1 MAAAARAAEALT
13 SEDAGPPVQPQLVD
27 QFIAAVNSGRRQQL
41 QQRKVSLMQEY
52 ARAEGDVGSPEVQIA
67 LLTDKIRDMSSH
79 FLTHKKDYHGMRG
92 LQGMLNQRRKL
103 LAYLR
108 RDNFPR
114 YAFVLHKLGLK
125 DTYAKQARYDKYRV
139 GSRLGAPAEALKRY
153 GNQPVKQLSA
163 QQKKQQQKQLL
174 NQQQQQQQQQQ
185 KQQKQG
191 TA

>member
-1 MAAAARAAEALT
+1 M
-13 SEDAGPPVQPQLVD
+13 
-27 QFIAAVNSGRRQQL
+27 AAVNSGRRQQL

-52 ARAEGDVGSPEVQIA
+52 ARADGDVGSPEVQIA
-67 LLTDKIRDMSSH
+67 LLTDKIRDMASH
-79 FLTHKKDYHGMRG
+79 FMTHRKDYHSMRG

-125 DTYAKQARYDKYRV
+125 DTYAKQERYDKYRV
-139 GSRLGAPAEALKRY
+139 GSRLGTPAEALKRY
-153 GNQPVKQLSA
+153 GNQPQKQMSA
-163 QQKKQQQKQLL
+163 QQRKQLQKQQAKQQQL
-174 NQQQQQQQQQQ
+174 
-185 KQQKQG
+185 G